1 VAKLAKFRTGRL
13 TRQLATPL
21 KLVRKLFRAAALI
34 QDTFYAVR
42 GLAFDLNVFKMVRTE
57 NWKLHMFERPPKKS
71 APTEPAG
78 VWADSD
84 PITKRAVLAYSD
96 GSDNCTDP

>member
-1 VAKLAKFRTGRL
+1 
-13 TRQLATPL
+13 
-21 KLVRKLFRAAALI
+21 
-34 QDTFYAVR
+34 
-42 GLAFDLNVFKMVRTE
+42 MVRTE

-71 APTEPAG
+71 APIEPAG
-78 VWADSD
+78 LWADSD